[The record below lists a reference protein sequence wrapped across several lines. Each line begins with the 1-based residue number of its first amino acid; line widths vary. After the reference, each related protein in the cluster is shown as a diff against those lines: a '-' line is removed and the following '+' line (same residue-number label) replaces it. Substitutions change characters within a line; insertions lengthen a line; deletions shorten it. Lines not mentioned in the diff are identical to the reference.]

1 MSFTVDTI
9 CALSTPLGR
18 AALALIRVSGP
29 RVRNIAQILC
39 RRPLKPRQP
48 SLQKLQNSEGQILD
62 EAVLTFFE
70 APHSYTGEDMLE
82 ISCHGNPVIVEQII
96 DCLVSRETR
105 LAEPGE
111 FTRRA
116 LANQKMGLHEVES
129 LDLILNAPSK
139 MGVRKALESKL
150 GGISTQSNLLR
161 EKIFDLMVE
170 MQSQLD
176 FTEEDVGQLER
187 ERLAAALKEIEIGLS
202 GWASSFKSSRGMLS
216 SWLVALVGPPN
227 SGKSTLF
234 NALVGLNKAIVY
246 DQPGTTRD
254 YLEHELEMNGYAVRL
269 VDTAGIRENPEEI
282 ERIGIEKSLEMM
294 KAADL
299 ICWVSEGIPPP
310 SELKDRFAS
319 KNWLSV
325 HSKADCYPHENGK
338 AGLRVSALSGQ
349 GMQDLKSAI
358 LPSAFRAGEG
368 YEGVLLTSERQTLL
382 VMEACELMRGAG
394 DDLKGGGELDL
405 VVEKVLQA
413 SKRLEEVTGGLPTEA
428 VLRGIFARFCIGK

>member
-176 FTEEDVGQLER
+176 FSEEDVGQLER

-299 ICWVSEGIPPP
+299 ICWVSEGIPP
-310 SELKDRFAS
+310 SSQLKDRFAS

-325 HSKADCYPHENGK
+325 HSKADRYPDGNGEE
-338 AGLRVSALSGQ
+338 GLWVSALSGQ